1 MAENIQLEI
10 NGEKYSYEKGTT
22 YQRISL
28 DFQKDCPYLII
39 AVRVDHKLTELDE
52 KAEKDAAV
60 EFVMV
65 NDPVGNMI
73 YRRTA
78 VFIMYKAMC
87 DVLDPEDAHSLVVQY
102 SLDEGY
108 YCELKN
114 RKEVPQELL
123 DKVNKRM
130 QEIVDAK
137 TDIIKHIS
145 DKREAIK
152 VFEKNGLHEKTRT
165 MYYRIDSLINYY
177 TIEDIP
183 DYLYGFMA
191 PDASYIRHFQLIPY
205 DEGFVIQLPL
215 AQAPDEMPEFNPPRK
230 MFESLKAATR
240 WSEQRGVTTAADL
253 NKAIANGD
261 ILDLMLVQEAMQE
274 KNIAEIA
281 GDIRDSGK
289 RIILIAGPSS
299 SGKTTFSHR
308 LSIQLQVLGLR
319 PHPIP
324 LDSYYLDHSLTPR
337 DENGNYDFETI
348 KALDTKKLNE
358 DLQGLISGREVELPV
373 YDFVSGKRKDKG
385 IPLKIDP
392 DEVLVL
398 EGIHALNDELTYS
411 LSKDHKYK
419 IYISA
424 LTWLNLDNHA
434 RISTSDARLIRR
446 LCRDARTRG
455 ASAEE
460 TIGMW
465 QSVRHGEDMNI
476 FPFQDQCDAIFNS
489 ALIYE
494 LSVLKQYAEPLLF
507 SVTPDKPEYGEARR
521 LLKFLNYFLVY
532 NGGDVPK
539 NSILREFIG
548 GSCFDVV

>member
-1 MAENIQLEI
+1 MAEEI
-10 NGEKYSYEKGTT
+10 RLKIDGSEYTYEKGTT
-22 YQRISL
+22 YQKISR
-28 DFQKDCPYLII
+28 DFQKECRWMII
-39 AVRVDHKLTELDE
+39 AVKVDHKLKELDE
-52 KAEKDAAV
+52 KADRDAQV
-60 EFVMV
+60 EFVTV
-65 NDPVGNMI
+65 HDPVGNMI

-78 VFIMYKAMC
+78 VFIMYKALC
-87 DVLDPEDAHSLVVQY
+87 DVLPEEDARSLVVQY

-108 YCELKN
+108 YCELKS
-114 RKEVPQELL
+114 RKEVPQALL
-123 DKVNKRM
+123 DKVSARM
-130 QEIVDAK
+130 HEIVDAK
-137 TDIIKHIS
+137 TDIVKHNAE
-145 DKREAIK
+145 KRDAIR
-152 VFEKNGLHEKTRT
+152 VFEENGLHEKART
-165 MYYRIDSLINYY
+165 MYYRIDSRINYY
-177 TIEDIP
+177 TIEDTP

-191 PDASYIRHFQLIPY
+191 PDASYIQKFELISY

-215 AQAPDEMPEFNPPRK
+215 AQEPDQMPTFDPPHK
-230 MFESLKAATR
+230 MFGSLKSATR
-240 WSEQRGVTTAADL
+240 WSEKRGVMTVADL
-253 NKAIANGD
+253 NKAIADGD

-281 GDIRDSGK
+281 GDIVKSGK
-289 RIILIAGPSS
+289 RVILIAGPSS

-324 LDSYYLDHSLTPR
+324 LDSYYLDHSQTPR

-348 KALDTKKLNE
+348 RALDIGKLNE
-358 DLQGLISGREVELPV
+358 DLQGLIAGREVEIPI
-373 YDFVSGKRKDKG
+373 YDFTSGKRKENG

-398 EGIHALNDELTYS
+398 EGIHALNDELTNT
-411 LSKDHKYK
+411 LPRDRKYK

-424 LTWLNLDNHA
+424 LTWLNLDHHS
-434 RISTSDARLIRR
+434 RISTSDGRLIRR

-460 TIGMW
+460 TLSMW
-465 QSVRHGEDMNI
+465 QSVRHGEDQNI

-494 LSVLKQYAEPLLF
+494 ISVLKQYAEPLLF
-507 SVTPDKPEYGEARR
+507 SVTPDKPEYGEAMR
-521 LLKFLNYFLVY
+521 LLKFLNYFLTY
-532 NGGDVPK
+532 SGDDVPK